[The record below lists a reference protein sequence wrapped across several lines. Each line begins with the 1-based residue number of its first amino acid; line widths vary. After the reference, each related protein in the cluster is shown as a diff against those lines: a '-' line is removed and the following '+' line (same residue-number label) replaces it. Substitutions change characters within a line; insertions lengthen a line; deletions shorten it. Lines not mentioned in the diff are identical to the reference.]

1 MCSFLEGV
9 ANIGWPPAKVL
20 LSFSLAEQLHGVV
33 GATPTPSQHPPLPP
47 MAQNP
52 KPTLKVDDLLLQS
65 ASLLTTPVLLVTQKH
80 LFLNVLPKQRCT
92 LDSATLFYF

>member
-1 MCSFLEGV
+1 
-9 ANIGWPPAKVL
+9 
-20 LSFSLAEQLHGVV
+20 
-33 GATPTPSQHPPLPP
+33 

-52 KPTLKVDDLLLQS
+52 EPTLKVDDLLLQS